1 MGYTFNFED
10 GKLIPSVWDVYCGFA
25 ERVLV
30 NGTLIPRA
38 ATVTGDM
45 FASWISTT
53 RRYQINFTDGTI
65 SFQKKVSGSWVT
77 WTLSADTEI
86 KVLYSI
92 GAHDNDTP
100 HGRYEWAIVGRDAAS
115 VDSAGAALVTAAFKN
130 KQVEIG
136 LAGADMYDP
145 EVANQMP
152 WVMHKFGT
160 DDDLADYY
168 YSDTDYRTALK
179 DDWCT
184 TWPISSS
191 NMIGVGGP
199 LANILAYYG
208 NDFAQA
214 IFGLN
219 TTDKGDF
226 TDYADWEEVIIPLTC
241 WDITKTQAYSSNNTV
256 GYAVISTYKDIN
268 GTVLFLV
275 WGHWGRDTYY
285 ACKWFHEEGIYQ
297 LQDAPDG
304 LTAIILEISYKSS
317 SEGYKPKSFSIV
329 ECLGTISETEWTHGS
344 ETKGGIHD
352 P

>member
-1 MGYTFNFED
+1 M
-10 GKLIPSVWDVYCGFA
+10 
-25 ERVLV
+25 
-30 NGTLIPRA
+30 
-38 ATVTGDM
+38 
-45 FASWISTT
+45 
-53 RRYQINFTDGTI
+53 
-65 SFQKKVSGSWVT
+65 VS
-77 WTLSADTEI
+77 
-86 KVLYSI
+86 
-92 GAHDNDTP
+92 
-100 HGRYEWAIVGRDAAS
+100 
-115 VDSAGAALVTAAFKN
+115 AAFKN
-130 KQVEIG
+130 KQVEYG

-145 EVANQMP
+145 LPYNQMP
-152 WVMHKFGT
+152 YVMHKFGT
-160 DDDLADYY
+160 GNTRADYY
-168 YSDTDYRTALK
+168 YSGTDYRTALR

-199 LANILAYYG
+199 IANILAYYG

-219 TTDKGDF
+219 QF
-226 TDYADWEEVIIPLTC
+226 IDYSYWEEAIIPLTC
-241 WDITKTQAYSSNNTV
+241 WDITKTQAYSSSNTT

-285 ACKWFHEEGIYQ
+285 ASKWFHEEGIYQ

-304 LTAIILEISYKSS
+304 LTAIILEITFEST
-317 SEGYKPKSFSIV
+317 SEGYKPTDYSIV
-329 ECLGTISETEWTHGS
+329 ECLGTISETEWTHGL